1 MHPTHHGSLKHP
13 QNSHKAPLG
22 AALPTSPHPRPQ
34 AEPVSLTCT
43 ADGPETTGL
52 GMRMVHL
59 ANCPCSSC
67 GRCRG
72 HPPQGPATLCERSS
86 MRLSPRQVSWA
97 WAEDRC
103 VSAQDSLASRYPPW
117 PLRRRL
123 SQPVMMGAML
133 RSRQGVRAL
142 GSSLSP
148 STAIHLTAVAQGRA
162 PRRYRKLHGRRTR
175 AASPPVTAPDA
186 ASPLASE
193 LLLLPVTREGG
204 RPHPRQPTSG
214 ASMRRWVS
222 RAVPADCGTQICPP
236 AGPSRPRVW
245 AHLPSPP
252 LPPWPR
258 GPCPGCRGHGVASGA
273 AASFQAQ
280 YPQRELRKGG
290 AAAASPQSWASP
302 VATVGEAQAPALRA
316 QGREDRERTCR
327 HPDRSHQRC
336 GRQQTRCWTQGAA
349 VTGLRVEGGPPAR

>member
-86 MRLSPRQVSWA
+86 MR
-97 WAEDRC
+97 
-103 VSAQDSLASRYPPW
+103 
-117 PLRRRL
+117 
-123 SQPVMMGAML
+123 L

-222 RAVPADCGTQICPP
+222 RAVLADCGTQICPP

-290 AAAASPQSWASP
+290 AAAASPQSWGSP

-336 GRQQTRCWTQGAA
+336 GQQQMRCWTQGAA
-349 VTGLRVEGGPPAR
+349 VTGLRVEGAPPAR

>member
-1 MHPTHHGSLKHP
+1 
-13 QNSHKAPLG
+13 
-22 AALPTSPHPRPQ
+22 
-34 AEPVSLTCT
+34 
-43 ADGPETTGL
+43 
-52 GMRMVHL
+52 MVHL

-86 MRLSPRQVSWA
+86 MR
-97 WAEDRC
+97 
-103 VSAQDSLASRYPPW
+103 
-117 PLRRRL
+117 
-123 SQPVMMGAML
+123 L

-222 RAVPADCGTQICPP
+222 RAVLADCGTQICPP

-290 AAAASPQSWASP
+290 AAAASPQSWGSP

-336 GRQQTRCWTQGAA
+336 GQQQTRCWTQGAA

>member
-1 MHPTHHGSLKHP
+1 MHPAHHGSLKHP

-59 ANCPCSSC
+59 ANCPCSSG

-258 GPCPGCRGHGVASGA
+258 GALPWGVGA
-273 AASFQAQ
+273 TA
-280 YPQRELRKGG
+280 
-290 AAAASPQSWASP
+290 
-302 VATVGEAQAPALRA
+302 
-316 QGREDRERTCR
+316 
-327 HPDRSHQRC
+327 
-336 GRQQTRCWTQGAA
+336 
-349 VTGLRVEGGPPAR
+349 

>member
-1 MHPTHHGSLKHP
+1 
-13 QNSHKAPLG
+13 
-22 AALPTSPHPRPQ
+22 
-34 AEPVSLTCT
+34 
-43 ADGPETTGL
+43 
-52 GMRMVHL
+52 MVHL

-86 MRLSPRQVSWA
+86 MR
-97 WAEDRC
+97 
-103 VSAQDSLASRYPPW
+103 
-117 PLRRRL
+117 
-123 SQPVMMGAML
+123 L

-290 AAAASPQSWASP
+290 AAAASPQSWGSP

-336 GRQQTRCWTQGAA
+336 GQQQTRCWTQGAA

>member
-1 MHPTHHGSLKHP
+1 MSGSPATRPGNSVRKEQHEAEPPAGLLGLGRGQVRERTGQPGLPLPALAVKTSP
-13 QNSHKAPLG
+13 QPARHDGSHAEVSARSQGPGELPVPEHCHSPHSRSTG
-22 AALPTSPHPRPQ
+22 QSPPEIPEAARPEDPCGLPSGHSSRCGQKLPT
-34 AEPVSLTCT
+34 
-43 ADGPETTGL
+43 
-52 GMRMVHL
+52 
-59 ANCPCSSC
+59 
-67 GRCRG
+67 
-72 HPPQGPATLCERSS
+72 
-86 MRLSPRQVSWA
+86 
-97 WAEDRC
+97 
-103 VSAQDSLASRYPPW
+103 
-117 PLRRRL
+117 
-123 SQPVMMGAML
+123 
-133 RSRQGVRAL
+133 
-142 GSSLSP
+142 
-148 STAIHLTAVAQGRA
+148 
-162 PRRYRKLHGRRTR
+162 
-175 AASPPVTAPDA
+175 
-186 ASPLASE
+186 SE

-258 GPCPGCRGHGVASGA
+258 GPCPGCRGHSVASGA

-290 AAAASPQSWASP
+290 AAAASPQSWGSP

-336 GRQQTRCWTQGAA
+336 GQQQMRCWTQGAA

>member
-1 MHPTHHGSLKHP
+1 MHPAHHGSLKHP

-86 MRLSPRQVSWA
+86 MR
-97 WAEDRC
+97 
-103 VSAQDSLASRYPPW
+103 
-117 PLRRRL
+117 
-123 SQPVMMGAML
+123 L

-290 AAAASPQSWASP
+290 AAAASPQSWGSP

-327 HPDRSHQRC
+327 HPDQSHQRC
-336 GRQQTRCWTQGAA
+336 GQQQTRCWTQGAA
-349 VTGLRVEGGPPAR
+349 VTGLRVEEGPPAR